1 MASAFATRADSAVQ
15 PVRSDADNERKA
27 VCGKLAVRAIV
38 EVFDLIISYLTGISE
53 GFEIFE
59 CLFGSCTEDGAEGV
73 FASMARIVK
82 AMCPLTKDIKAV
94 VRESQVI
101 QSYRQLRETER
112 PILENVCLEP
122 LRRGRED
129 CSIYQRASK
138 GCRKEAGA
146 WMPYSPGGGVLHRYG
161 DTYEGSI
168 ACESDPEW
176 LIHCSAGRPQEPVE
190 DFAVRVK
197 LLKERDVLVTCSPK
211 CHRRV
216 KAYLHGLGGR
226 MWHEA
231 FYVVRG
237 TKPVPKKLLEALQ
250 EDADKR
256 RRHGGWW
263 GEPGELD
270 EMIDKLDCE
279 SQVEC

>member
-1 MASAFATRADSAVQ
+1 
-15 PVRSDADNERKA
+15 
-27 VCGKLAVRAIV
+27 
-38 EVFDLIISYLTGISE
+38 
-53 GFEIFE
+53 
-59 CLFGSCTEDGAEGV
+59 
-73 FASMARIVK
+73 
-82 AMCPLTKDIKAV
+82 
-94 VRESQVI
+94 
-101 QSYRQLRETER
+101 
-112 PILENVCLEP
+112 
-122 LRRGRED
+122 
-129 CSIYQRASK
+129 
-138 GCRKEAGA
+138 
-146 WMPYSPGGGVLHRYG
+146 MPYSPGGGVLHRYG

-231 FYVVRG
+231 FYVVRS